1 MKIIINKDSKKIIF
15 AAAELKIDENGVS
28 GIINGEK
35 FTACNI
41 KPDNY
46 ELIENV
52 NIPFKF
58 VGGFLQFTNGE
69 VSLIPGKEIEH
80 NNIINPVPQ
89 KISMR
94 RARLCLLEKGL
105 LSSIQTAI
113 DSLQEPEKS
122 AAQIEWDYSTQVWRQ
137 KPFVLSVT
145 EGLGWTEVDIDNL
158 FREAVG
164 VKYD

>member
-1 MKIIINKDSKKIIF
+1 MKIIINKKTKKIIF
-15 AAAELKIDENGVS
+15 ASDDLSLTEAGVY
-28 GIINGEK
+28 GAIKGKK
-35 FTACNI
+35 FTATNI
-41 KPDNY
+41 KSDDY

-52 NIPFKF
+52 NMPFNF

-69 VSLIPGKEIEH
+69 VSIISEKETEY
-80 NNIINPVPQ
+80 NNIISPVPQ

-94 RARLCLLEKGL
+94 RARLCLLDKGL

-137 KPFVLSVT
+137 KTFVLSIA
-145 EGLGWTEVDIDNL
+145 EGLGWTEVELDNL